1 MIIEIFSNLGMNTFS
16 KFPSKG
22 LKNVIHIK
30 THNNPNLKEFPG
42 SGRFPKVQNLV
53 LSYAYHC
60 CQFIPST
67 YENIIPDYSDFGNLK
82 ETVFFPG
89 EGEGFDQ
96 SLWNANDSSAF
107 WSKAG
112 TSIIQ
117 SLF

>member
-1 MIIEIFSNLGMNTFS
+1 MNTFS
-16 KFPSKG
+16 KFPSMG

-67 YENIIPDYSDFGNLK
+67 YENLIPEYADFGNLK
-82 ETVFFPG
+82 ETIFFPG
-89 EGEGFDQ
+89 EGEEFDQ
-96 SLWNANDSSAF
+96 SLWNPNDSTIF
-107 WSKAG
+107 WSKPG
-112 TSIIQ
+112 KGFLDWI
-117 SLF
+117 